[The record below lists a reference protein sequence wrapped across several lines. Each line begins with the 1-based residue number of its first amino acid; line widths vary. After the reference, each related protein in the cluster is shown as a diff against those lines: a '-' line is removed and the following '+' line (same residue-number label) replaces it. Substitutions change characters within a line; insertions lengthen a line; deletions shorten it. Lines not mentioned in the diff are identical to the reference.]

1 MKKFLVT
8 SLLALSTAAIAQG
21 PVADVPLITNGE
33 IRTTSRDFEA
43 FMLRIPEAQRAEFR
57 ASMER
62 ITKAVELVY
71 TNRVLAEE
79 AKKAGLDKDPYIAQ
93 RAQQIVEAYYA
104 QVWQEHYQ
112 KNLKAPD
119 MTLRAEELYKLN
131 RERFRDPERLDAEHI
146 LISLQGRTQE
156 QALARAREARAKWE
170 AGESFAQMAALY
182 TDDPNFK
189 KSKGLFEQVAAT
201 EIEKPIADIAFA
213 LTKPGE
219 ISQPVVA
226 GGAVHLVK
234 LKRKIPAKQRTFAE
248 VKDLI
253 IAGEK
258 DKWLG
263 FETDRRVGELKNT
276 PQTKVYEPNIGSLFR
291 DIDREAI
298 DRKHREQAEAAAKGA
313 APR

>member
-1 MKKFLVT
+1 MKK
-8 SLLALSTAAIAQG
+8 SLAVILSALSFAAVAQG
-21 PVADVPLITNGE
+21 TAPDVPLIVNGPV
-33 IRTTSRDFEA
+33 RTTAADFEA
-43 FMLRIPEAQRAEFR
+43 FMLRVPEAQRGEFR

-79 AKKAGLDKDPYIAQ
+79 AKKAGLDKDPAIAL

-104 QVWQEHYQ
+104 QVWQDHYQ
-112 KNLKAPD
+112 KGLKAPD
-119 MTLRAEELYKLN
+119 LTLRAEELYKLN
-131 RERFRDPERLDAEHI
+131 RERFREPERIDAEHI
-146 LISLQGRTQE
+146 LVSLQGRTQE

-189 KSKGLFEQVAAT
+189 KTKGLFEQVAAT

-213 LTKPGE
+213 LAKPGD

-234 LKRKIPAKQRTFAE
+234 LKKKTPAKQRTFAE
-248 VKDLI
+248 VKELLV
-253 IAGEK
+253 AAER

-291 DIDREAI
+291 DIDRAEI

>member
-1 MKKFLVT
+1 
-8 SLLALSTAAIAQG
+8 
-21 PVADVPLITNGE
+21 
-33 IRTTSRDFEA
+33 
-43 FMLRIPEAQRAEFR
+43 
-57 ASMER
+57 
-62 ITKAVELVY
+62 
-71 TNRVLAEE
+71 
-79 AKKAGLDKDPYIAQ
+79 
-93 RAQQIVEAYYA
+93 
-104 QVWQEHYQ
+104 
-112 KNLKAPD
+112 
-119 MTLRAEELYKLN
+119 
-131 RERFRDPERLDAEHI
+131 
-146 LISLQGRTQE
+146 
-156 QALARAREARAKWE
+156 
-170 AGESFAQMAALY
+170 
-182 TDDPNFK
+182 
-189 KSKGLFEQVAAT
+189 GLFEQVAAT

>member
-1 MKKFLVT
+1 MKKLLLS
-8 SLLALSTAAIAQG
+8 SLFALSTTAFAQG
-21 PVADVPLITNGE
+21 PVADVPLITNGD

>member
-8 SLLALSTAAIAQG
+8 SLLTLSTAAIAQG
-21 PVADVPLITNGE
+21 PVADVPLITNGD

-104 QVWQEHYQ
+104 QVWQDHYQ

>member
-182 TDDPNFK
+182 TD
-189 KSKGLFEQVAAT
+189 
-201 EIEKPIADIAFA
+201 
-213 LTKPGE
+213 
-219 ISQPVVA
+219 
-226 GGAVHLVK
+226 
-234 LKRKIPAKQRTFAE
+234 
-248 VKDLI
+248 
-253 IAGEK
+253 
-258 DKWLG
+258 
-263 FETDRRVGELKNT
+263 
-276 PQTKVYEPNIGSLFR
+276 
-291 DIDREAI
+291 
-298 DRKHREQAEAAAKGA
+298 
-313 APR
+313 